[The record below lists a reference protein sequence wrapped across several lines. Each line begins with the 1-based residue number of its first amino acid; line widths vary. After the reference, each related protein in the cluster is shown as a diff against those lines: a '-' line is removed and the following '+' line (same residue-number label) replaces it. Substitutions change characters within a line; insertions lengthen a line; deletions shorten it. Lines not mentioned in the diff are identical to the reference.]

1 MAQFNAFERKLA
13 LILSKLP
20 FLKKYIKICYQY
32 IMYCIYKEKNSYYLH
47 PDVKLSEA
55 GDKNGSFGGYYDKS
69 TVKKMAIIY
78 SMYSKEK
85 FLHINVL

>member
-55 GDKNGSFGGYYDKS
+55 GD
-69 TVKKMAIIY
+69 
-78 SMYSKEK
+78 
-85 FLHINVL
+85 